1 MDSVEAM
8 RLEDQL
14 KRFIRWNRSAHP
26 PIEGLSRTAISVL
39 AAIVRAGS
47 RASRPGELARE
58 LGMTTSNTASALRE
72 LDAGG
77 YVTRGRDANDGRRV
91 NIMLTD
97 KGRTAMAH
105 RRATRST
112 HLQHAIEAT
121 LDDREQGELVA
132 AGNLLERISNFPAS

>member
-1 MDSVEAM
+1 
-8 RLEDQL
+8 
-14 KRFIRWNRSAHP
+14 
-26 PIEGLSRTAISVL
+26 
-39 AAIVRAGS
+39 
-47 RASRPGELARE
+47 
-58 LGMTTSNTASALRE
+58 MTTSNIASALRE

-91 NIMLTD
+91 NVMLTD

-105 RRATRST
+105 RRAKRST